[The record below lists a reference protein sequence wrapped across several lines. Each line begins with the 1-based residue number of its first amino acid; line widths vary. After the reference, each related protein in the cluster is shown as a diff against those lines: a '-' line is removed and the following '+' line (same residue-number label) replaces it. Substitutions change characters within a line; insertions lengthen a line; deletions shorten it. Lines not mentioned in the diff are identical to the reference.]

1 MGEGKENLRFQI
13 GDLRFL
19 RSGNLAT
26 DEGRYQRIGERA
38 EG

>member
-19 RSGNLAT
+19 REREFSHGRGKISE
-26 DEGRYQRIGERA
+26 DWGEG
-38 EG
+38 